1 MDDPLTN
8 EEIDQAAGVLF
19 PFYDADS
26 DVVYVAGK
34 GDGSIR
40 WVLTEKLLF
49 WKYNTFARYFEIND
63 EKPYVH
69 YLNQYSSQQAQ
80 RGLGFLPKRGCDTKK
95 NEIAR

>member
-40 WVLTEKLLF
+40 WVLT
-49 WKYNTFARYFEIND
+49 FEI
-63 EKPYVH
+63 KFTFF
-69 YLNQYSSQQAQ
+69 
-80 RGLGFLPKRGCDTKK
+80 R
-95 NEIAR
+95 

>member
-40 WVLTEKLLF
+40 WVLTFEIKF
-49 WKYNTFARYFEIND
+49 TFFARYFEIND